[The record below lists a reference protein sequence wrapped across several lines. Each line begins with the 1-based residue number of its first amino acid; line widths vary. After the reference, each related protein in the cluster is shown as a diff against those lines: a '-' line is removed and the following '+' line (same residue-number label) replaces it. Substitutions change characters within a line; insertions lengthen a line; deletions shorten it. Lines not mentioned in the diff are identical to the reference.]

1 MSETKYFFILKYDH
15 ISMDFVDVKRPE
27 VTRPIIIAAMQ
38 DMGNVGNIVIDFINK
53 TLKTHLFRYI
63 RPPYP
68 NYVVDK
74 GGYID
79 FQPEK
84 WEYRYG
90 KGIIGFGGG
99 VGQPQTNEEL
109 YELCRDVMAIAKLYS
124 VQLIYTLGAFHTS
137 RRIDKQPRTFI
148 TTTSQELTEQI
159 KRLGVEATTQ
169 SSLITGF
176 NGLILGFAKMNN
188 IKGIGI
194 YGEVNEPQIPQ
205 YRSAKSVLQLLGR
218 LTFRNFGQLEELD
231 RMAEIVEKEMDNMRQ
246 ADGSLYDNE

>member
-1 MSETKYFFILKYDH
+1 M
-15 ISMDFVDVKRPE
+15 SMDFVDVKRPE

-38 DMGNVGNIVIDFINK
+38 DMGNVGSIVIDFINK
-53 TLKTHLFRYI
+53 NLKTHLFRYI
-63 RPPYP
+63 CPPYP

-79 FQPEK
+79 FQPER

-109 YELCRDVMAIAKLYS
+109 YELCRDVIAIAKLYS
-124 VQLIYTLGAFHTS
+124 VQLIYTFGAFHTS

-159 KRLGVEATTQ
+159 KRLGIEVTTQ

-194 YGEVNEPQIPQ
+194 YGEINEPQIPQ
-205 YRSAKSVLQLLGR
+205 YRSAKSVLQSLGR
-218 LTFRNFGQLEELD
+218 LTFQNFGQLEELD
-231 RMAEIVEKEMDNMRQ
+231 TMAEIVEKEMDNMRR
-246 ADGSLYDNE
+246 AGGSFYDNK

>member
-1 MSETKYFFILKYDH
+1 
-15 ISMDFVDVKRPE
+15 MDFVDVKRPE

-38 DMGNVGNIVIDFINK
+38 DMGNVGSIVIDFINK
-53 TLKTHLFRYI
+53 SLKTHLFRYI
-63 RPPYP
+63 CPPYP

-109 YELCRDVMAIAKLYS
+109 YELCRDVIAIAKLYS
-124 VQLIYTLGAFHTS
+124 VQFIYTFGAFHTS

-159 KRLGVEATTQ
+159 RRLGIEVTTQ

-194 YGEVNEPQIPQ
+194 YGEINEPQIPQ

-218 LTFRNFGQLEELD
+218 LTFQNFGQLEELD
-231 RMAEIVEKEMDNMRQ
+231 TMAEIVEKEMDNMRR
-246 ADGSLYDNE
+246 AGGSFYDNK

>member
-1 MSETKYFFILKYDH
+1 
-15 ISMDFVDVKRPE
+15 MDFVDVKRPE

-38 DMGNVGNIVIDFINK
+38 DMGNVGSIVIDFINK
-53 TLKTHLFRYI
+53 SLKTHLFRYI
-63 RPPYP
+63 CPPYP

-109 YELCRDVMAIAKLYS
+109 YELCRDVIAIAKLYS
-124 VQLIYTLGAFHTS
+124 VQFIYTFGAFHTS

-159 KRLGVEATTQ
+159 RRLGIEVTTQ

-194 YGEVNEPQIPQ
+194 YGEINEPQIPQ
-205 YRSAKSVLQLLGR
+205 YRSAKSVLQSLGR
-218 LTFRNFGQLEELD
+218 LTFQNFGQLEELD
-231 RMAEIVEKEMDNMRQ
+231 TMAEIVEKEMDNMRR
-246 ADGSLYDNE
+246 AGGSFYDNK

>member
-1 MSETKYFFILKYDH
+1 
-15 ISMDFVDVKRPE
+15 MDFVDVKRPE

-53 TLKTHLFRYI
+53 NLKTHLFRYI
-63 RPPYP
+63 SPPFP

-109 YELCRDVMAIAKLYS
+109 YELCRDVIAIAKLYS

-194 YGEVNEPQIPQ
+194 YGEINEPQIPQ
-205 YRSAKSVLQLLGR
+205 YRSAKSVLQSLGR
-218 LTFRNFGQLEELD
+218 LTFQNFGQLEELD
-231 RMAEIVEKEMDNMRQ
+231 TMAEIVEKEMDSMRR
-246 ADGSLYDNE
+246 AGGSFYDNK

>member
-1 MSETKYFFILKYDH
+1 
-15 ISMDFVDVKRPE
+15 MDFVDVKRPE

-38 DMGNVGNIVIDFINK
+38 DMGNVGSIVIDFINK
-53 TLKTHLFRYI
+53 NLKTHLFRYI
-63 RPPYP
+63 CPPFP

-194 YGEVNEPQIPQ
+194 YGEINEPEIPQ

-218 LTFRNFGQLEELD
+218 LTFQSFGQLEELD
-231 RMAEIVEKEMDNMRQ
+231 TMAEIVEKEMDNMRR
-246 ADGSLYDNE
+246 AGRSFYDNK